1 MAKQLAN
8 TKLKYTIGGTAAG
21 IIISIIIM
29 IIIIIIN
36 NYTLSIGSVIQ
47 MNKEKPI
54 ILLLLVSPVIVLA
67 LVGFFAGIPYDNL
80 IAERNED
87 IETAK
92 ESFNNI
98 HGLIEEIRKGNIDIK
113 EDVIGDDDKIRLSLI
128 NLNREIQK
136 TKEED
141 EARQKEDLQR
151 HWTAEGL
158 ALFGAILREYNES
171 IEVLAAKV
179 ISELVKYTDAKQAGF
194 YLIEENDEGNK
205 YIKEIANFAYDRK
218 RLANKKLKWG
228 EGLIGASIIE
238 KKTSFLNNVSEAY
251 IEIESGLGKAK
262 PRSILIVPIMTEEG
276 VIHGA
281 LELASFKIYEEFEI
295 KFTEQIAESI
305 ATTISTL
312 KINAETGRLLEESK
326 EQAKAMTKQEDELRK
341 TISDMQR
348 LQENADMQSVAFR
361 AYQDSTNKALIR
373 AEYSNDGKLLFANR
387 KFIDLFEYKSN
398 SEIQN
403 ESITRFINPDE
414 VNWFESVSK
423 DIINNKHFEGLLKHI
438 TKTGKDLWIK
448 SSYIG
453 LQNDNRKVEKILF
466 LGFDASELNQNIE
479 NLKRKIETVDNT
491 LFKIELSVDNKIKK
505 INNNLLNLTLFGE
518 EDVLEKEI
526 TEFIHE
532 DEIQS
537 FRNIIENINNTGQK
551 YEGEFSIINSEGTI
565 IWLYGSIFQEKDLND
580 NVIAINI
587 IAYDHSQEHFANEKI
602 AELEKLIEQQTSE
615 LENIKERSA
624 KRIEQAKEEMK
635 EMYIDIETDNIFF
648 EKTLKILPDAIISIN
663 NENKL
668 AFLNNKAMSLFS
680 VKGEEYKGKET
691 KIILPELDKKL
702 QGLYLGDILN
712 YNNEHLPIGKKEKV
726 YIIDKNKKQVFY
738 MMTMSEAIVGLRK
751 RLTVFLTK
759 I

>member
-1 MAKQLAN
+1 VAKQLVN
-8 TKLKYTIGGTAAG
+8 TKLKYTIGGIIAG

-29 IIIIIIN
+29 IIIIIVN
-36 NYTLSIGSVIQ
+36 NYSLSIGSIIQ

-67 LVGFFAGIPYDNL
+67 LVGYFAGIPYDNL
-80 IAERNED
+80 ISQRNAD
-87 IETAK
+87 IETSK
-92 ESFNNI
+92 ERLTNI
-98 HGLIEEIRKGNIDIK
+98 HNLIEKIRKGNIDIR
-113 EDVIGDDDKIRLSLI
+113 ENEISDDDKIGLSLI
-128 NLNREIQK
+128 NLNSEIER

-141 EARQKEDLQR
+141 KSRQKEDLQR
-151 HWTAEGL
+151 HWAAEGL

-171 IEVLAAKV
+171 IEVLANKV

-194 YLIEENDEGNK
+194 YIIEENEDEK
-205 YIKEIANFAYDRK
+205 FIKEIANFAYDRK
-218 RLANKKLKWG
+218 RLANKELKWG
-228 EGLIGASIIE
+228 EGLIGACIIE
-238 KKTSFLNNVSEAY
+238 KKTNFLSNISDSY

-262 PRSILIVPIMTEEG
+262 PRSILIVPIITEEG

-326 EQAKAMTKQEDELRK
+326 EQANAMAKQEDELRK

-348 LQENADMQSVAFR
+348 LQENADIQSVAFR
-361 AYQDSTNKALIR
+361 AYQDSTNRALIR

-387 KFIDLFEYKSN
+387 KFINLFEYKSN

-403 ESITRFINPDE
+403 ESISKFINPDE
-414 VNWFESVSK
+414 VNWFENVSK
-423 DIINNKHFEGLLKHI
+423 DIINNKHYEGLLKHI

-453 LQNDNRKVEKILF
+453 LQNDKRKVEKILF
-466 LGFDASELNQNIE
+466 LGIDASDLSKSIE
-479 NLKRKIETVDNT
+479 NLIKKIETTDNS
-491 LFKIELSVDNKIKK
+491 LLKIELSPENKITK
-505 INNNLLNLTLFGE
+505 INDNLINLILFNKD
-518 EDVLEKEI
+518 DVLQKDI
-526 TEFIHE
+526 SDFIHE
-532 DEIQS
+532 DEIQT
-537 FRNIIENINNTGQK
+537 FENIIENLNNTGQTF
-551 YEGEFSIINSEGTI
+551 EGEFSLKNSEGDV

-580 NVIAINI
+580 NITSVNI
-587 IAYDHSQEHFANEKI
+587 IAFDHSQEHFANEKI
-602 AELEKLIEQQTSE
+602 SE
-615 LENIKERSA
+615 LENLTEEQSSELENFKERLN
-624 KRIEQAKEEMK
+624 KRVEQTKDEMK

-668 AFLNNKAMSLFS
+668 EFLNNKAMNLFS
-680 VKGEEYKGKET
+680 LKGEDYKEKET
-691 KIILPELDKKL
+691 PIILPEIDKKYK
-702 QGLYLGDILN
+702 GLYLGDILN
-712 YNNEHLPIGKKEKV
+712 YKNEYLPIGAKEKV
-726 YIIDKNKKQVFY
+726 FILDKNKKQVFF

-759 I
+759 V